1 MARYFTHEE
10 FVENFGKEKVSAED
24 LYNLFKKNGLTDNA
38 LGTFDIV
45 YISNTKEKLDLLG
58 EFLTENYEFKMKSS
72 EQVDDHWEIAGDSR
86 PIPVDLENI
95 LYWGLDLYVKGYEYD
110 CYLDGYG
117 AMMNHNK
124 PEFLKMDS
132 TMEDHYFEEGLA
144 AYNRRNLGSAIINW
158 NLAIKINPLDPN
170 AYYSRAIAKDELY
183 TWKSALRDY
192 DKAIE
197 LAPKF
202 VNAIVNRAAL
212 KDDNGDY
219 KGAIED
225 YNTAIELEPN
235 NHMAYFNR
243 GNTRLNLGDKKSAC
257 EDWGKAK
264 ELGSDSADERIKEH
278 CK

>member
-1 MARYFTHEE
+1 MKRYFTREE
-10 FVENFGKEKVSAED
+10 FVDNFGKEMVSAED
-24 LYNLFKKNGLTDNA
+24 LYAQFKKNGLTDNA

-45 YISNTKEKLDLLG
+45 YISDAKEKLDSLG
-58 EFLTENYEFKMKSS
+58 EFLTENYGFSMKPTKK
-72 EQVDDHWEIAGDSR
+72 VDNYWEISGDAK
-86 PIPVDLENI
+86 PIPVDEEN
-95 LYWGLDLYVKGYEYD
+95 LLFWALDLYVKGFEFD
-110 CYLDGYG
+110 CNLDGYG
-117 AMMNHNK
+117 AMMDHKN

-132 TMEDHYFEEGLA
+132 TMEDHYFEAGLD
-144 AYNRRNLGSAIINW
+144 AYNKRNLGLAIINW
-158 NLAIKINPLDPN
+158 TLVTRINPKDPN
-170 AYYSRAIAKDELY
+170 SYYSRAIAKNELH

-202 VNAIVNRAAL
+202 VDAIVNRAAL

-225 YNTAIELEPN
+225 YNRAIKLQPD

-243 GNTRLNLGDKKSAC
+243 GNTQLNLGDKKLAC
-257 EDWGKAK
+257 EDWRKAK
-264 ELGSDSADERIKEH
+264 ELGSDSADEKIKEH